1 MSKNRRNFTAQQKAD
16 IVRRHLKDKVPV
28 STLAEELSIQP
39 TQIYQWVAMALE
51 QVDRTFEKA
60 DRGTKASKRSEAKI
74 ADLKEQ
80 QIKRLQEK
88 LVHKNEVIAELMEE
102 NVKAKKANGDL

>member
-1 MSKNRRNFTAQQKAD
+1 MSKNRRSFTAQQKAD

-28 STLAEELSIQP
+28 SSLAEELAIQP

-51 QVDRTFEKA
+51 QVERCFEKTE
-60 DRGTKASKRSEAKI
+60 RGVKAARRGESKI
-74 ADLKEQ
+74 ADLKEL

-88 LVHKNEVIAELMEE
+88 LIQKNEVISELMEE